1 MISSIMLTGKHCIGV
16 NTSGKI
22 KVGDT
27 ILSVD
32 KEIPFVRYKFESYD
46 DADIEYIEQ
55 TMKKFKTSTHLV
67 EIKLNEQSAEVL
79 DKLTSKF
86 NNVAKFIYFDVTDEE
101 VMNKQI
107 SEEKLSLLDKVYKY
121 HVDRYSLVDKTSCLD
136 SMTVTAFKKALNQR
150 FGIKADNVGICS
162 SPLSQGENACL
173 TAVKARELMSIY
185 SATADVALP
194 SANHQDMNTCGCIRY
209 MVVNSDIEAP
219 ADTKAAKSSE
229 KKTKEPKE
237 PKEPKVVKPKNS
249 YVFGK
254 YNL

>member
-22 KVGDT
+22 QVGDN
-27 ILSVD
+27 ILSVT

-46 DADIEYIEQ
+46 DNAIEYIEQ
-55 TMKKFKTSTHLV
+55 TMNKFKNSTHLV
-67 EIKLNEQSAEVL
+67 EIRLSEESTSVLEKLE
-79 DKLTSKF
+79 SKF
-86 NNVAKFIYFDVTDEE
+86 SNIAKFIYFDITDEE
-101 VMNKQI
+101 VSNKQI
-107 SEEKLSLLDKVYKY
+107 SEDKLNLLDKVYKY
-121 HVDRYSLVDKTSCLD
+121 RIDRYALVDKTRSLD

-150 FGIKADNVGICS
+150 FGIRAENIGICS

-185 SATADVALP
+185 STTADVALP

-209 MVVNSDIEAP
+209 MVINSDIEAP
-219 ADTKAAKSSE
+219 ADTKSE
-229 KKTKEPKE
+229 KKVKEPKE
-237 PKEPKVVKPKNS
+237 SKEPKTPKSIKSKNT
-249 YVFGK
+249 YVAGK